1 MYIISYLV
9 YHTQQVAG
17 VNRSWLVRKSVSPRN
32 LVLQN
37 VQMCLSI
44 EKPATISFVGTW
56 HFGIFEKS
64 IFFST
69 QSFKIFKRCK
79 YFQQLCRLQGH
90 NSYIFA
96 DSHESS
102 CSLIFEECCP
112 FFKKIVPSY
121 SNKTFIQRISSVTSK

>member
-90 NSYIFA
+90 NSYYLQIPTKVRVHWFSRNVA
-96 DSHESS
+96 
-102 CSLIFEECCP
+102 L
-112 FFKKIVPSY
+112 FFKKLFQVIVIKHLFNASP
-121 SNKTFIQRISSVTSK
+121 R